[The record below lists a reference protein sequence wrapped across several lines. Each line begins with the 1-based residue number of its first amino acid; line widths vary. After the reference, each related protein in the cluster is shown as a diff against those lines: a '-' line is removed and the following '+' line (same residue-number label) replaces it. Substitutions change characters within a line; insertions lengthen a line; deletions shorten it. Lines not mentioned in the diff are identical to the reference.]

1 MMGGDMAIMRNAL
14 RPGAEKQA
22 KINVTL
28 EKIIEVEGIT
38 VSEEELEAEF
48 ASLAEEYGLEV
59 DKIKTMVPVAEV
71 EANLKNRK
79 AVKVIVDSAVAVAPK
94 AE

>member
-1 MMGGDMAIMRNAL
+1 MYIRSNTVFAI
-14 RPGAEKQA
+14 
-22 KINVTL
+22 L
-28 EKIIEVEGIT
+28 EVAGSL
-38 VSEEELEAEF
+38 VCLSAAGRSDLGAEF
-48 ASLAEEYGLEV
+48 ASLAEQYGLEV
-59 DKIKTMVPVAEV
+59 DKIKTMVPVAEI